1 MVNLSTI
8 DKNVYKSLGFKNKS
22 IGQTM
27 IKEVLQTKVTNFKT
41 IPALV
46 QHLKPRIRN
55 LINLGFDINDKKLN
69 KQLKSIKNISK
80 KIEKLDINNKDVE
93 KIFVKWEE
101 ESNNKI
107 RYVTGK
113 IKVKEIY
120 YAREDKTYIYYQE
133 YDGSNTYRGSK
144 ESVIEQFKK
153 DLFDKHN
160 FMEASPE
167 KEHIVQEIIIT
178 SIVEKESTTVS
189 KEDNAMKNAT
199 PLMYNCISEYREFL
213 QNTGTCVVDN
223 FIGMY
228 GPKLDKYISYF
239 LESSE
244 SNTQIDDYTKYFLES
259 DTTVNL
265 YIPGRLKLTRDK
277 FIDLCKE
284 YYKNKNQCW
293 SLEHGITPQCVNSIC
308 EKYDITH
315 YCLDV
320 HKSVIIKSL
329 SKNQNHKALI
339 YFSVNNHMYLIL
351 DSEMRKS
358 LVETVKEKENFN
370 TSLLSDEVEEKT
382 NIYDDYDIIENPTT
396 FFTETKNTIY
406 MFSRLGTSSINDV
419 FQSLIVDHGVPSN
432 IRCKKTKIE
441 GFKYKKN
448 NIIYMFVCDNN
459 ALHNIT
465 YKEVKVL
472 CEKNDL
478 PFKNQTFMQV
488 VKQLRSKYFDE
499 ITGRIKFTKEFKE
512 MVLEKSE
519 KKCAGCECCLESKKY
534 EIDHIKPLA
543 SGGTNQIDNLQAL
556 CKACHRDKTANEN
569 EQGLYVKFSDTESC
583 FNNTVQEIMNS
594 ALSHAYAF
602 VEPIREPT
610 KGKKLFTIDI
620 NKCRRNILLNHK
632 HDYCIFNV
640 MDEPEVFEEKT
651 KIIEGLYYIE
661 TDSYFPLRGNGWYYH
676 SLVQYCLDNKIITK
690 NNIKYVIYSSSTV
703 KHDYYNGF
711 INYCNK
717 HILNYDQIQEYY
729 NTRTDENINFEG
741 APQEDETCINLNDDG
756 EYEKIY
762 VVKNKCILSDYK
774 KSCINSMIGGFKPN
788 TQKKVNWRSVHVTE
802 SKIEALQFSIQY
814 EGSYIDTF
822 VSNNKLFFH
831 VFAPSK
837 TTNIETERPLY
848 DQIVQQ
854 EAMELHRLKTLVE
867 SKGGVVTDINTDAI
881 TCTFPNDKFPFD
893 LIDEKNLDYYWDEL
907 KTVPKYK
914 LEPNA
919 KRVKY
924 PKLVHYMRFDNY
936 TLHTEPWDITPDV
949 PDNNFEPLI
958 NKILDSNESWLI
970 NGPPGAGK
978 TTLINKIKEY
988 LTNNNKVYKCLAPT
1002 NLAALLIDGTT
1013 VHKFAC
1019 KLKKLTKFMETQL
1032 DYIFVDEVSMLHSN
1046 FYKILMIIK
1055 QLKNCNIIVSGDF
1068 NQLDVIGDLHK
1079 YDYKNSSI
1087 LKELCDH
1094 NNINLQTCRRS
1105 NDKLFNLIQFD
1116 NINNLKPDDFK
1127 SDLKIDND
1135 INICWTNNTRKK
1147 INSKYMDA
1155 AYKKAKTSNY
1165 ITLKKLE
1172 YDDNSQDV
1180 ILVNK
1185 TPLIAKVN
1193 NGNLKLINNERYII
1207 KKVDK
1212 NTKEIVVE
1220 NSREVPKKDKN
1231 GNEIKDKDGNIVM
1244 DKIIKTLKIKADE
1257 FQKLFR
1263 IGYAFTTHSAQGMS
1277 IDKPYTIHE
1286 FNRMDKKLKY
1296 VALSRATKYENI
1308 NIIM

>member
-1 MVNLSTI
+1 MVNLSRI

-41 IPALV
+41 IPSLV

-55 LINLGFDINDKKLN
+55 LVNLGFDINDKKLN

-80 KIEKLDINNKDVE
+80 KIEKLDINNKDAE
-93 KIFVKWEE
+93 KIISKLEQEF
-101 ESNNKI
+101 NNKI
-107 RYVTGK
+107 RYVSGK

-120 YAREDKTYIYYQE
+120 YYSPEKTYVYNVE
-133 YDGSNTYRGSK
+133 YEGSNTYRGSK
-144 ESVIEQFKK
+144 ESVIEQFKEEM
-153 DLFDKHN
+153 FDKHN
-160 FMEASPE
+160 FLEASPN
-167 KEHIVQEIIIT
+167 KEHIVEEIIIT
-178 SIVEKESTTVS
+178 SIVDKESTTIP

-199 PLMYNCISEYREFL
+199 PLMYNCISEYQEFL

-228 GPKLDKYISYF
+228 GEK
-239 LESSE
+239 
-244 SNTQIDDYTKYFLES
+244 
-259 DTTVNL
+259 
-265 YIPGRLKLTRDK
+265 LKLTRDK
-277 FIDLCKE
+277 FIDMCKE
-284 YYKNKNQCW
+284 YYNNKNQCW
-293 SLEHGITPQCVNSIC
+293 SVEHGITPQCVNSIC

-320 HKSVIIKSL
+320 HKSVIIKNL

-339 YFSVNNHMYLIL
+339 YFSVNNHMYLIM
-351 DSEMRKS
+351 DDVMRKS
-358 LVETVKEKENFN
+358 LVETVKEKENWN

-382 NIYDDYDIIENPTT
+382 NVYDDYDIIENPKT

-406 MFSRLGTSSINDV
+406 MFSRLGTTSINDI
-419 FQSLIVDHGVPSN
+419 FQSLVVDHGVPDN
-432 IRCKKTKIE
+432 IKCKKTKIE
-441 GFKYKKN
+441 AFKYKKN
-448 NIIYMFVCDNN
+448 NVIYMFVCDPN
-459 ALHNIT
+459 AVHNIT

-478 PFKNQTFMQV
+478 PFKNQTFMHV

-499 ITGRIKFTKEFKE
+499 ITGRIKFTQEFKE
-512 MVLEKSE
+512 MVLEKSK
-519 KKCAGCECCLESKKY
+519 KKCAGCKCCLKAKKY
-534 EIDHIKPLA
+534 DIDHIRPLA
-543 SGGTNQIDNLQAL
+543 NGGTNQIDNLQAL
-556 CKACHRDKTANEN
+556 CKSCHQDKTANEH
-569 EQGLYVKFSDTESC
+569 EQGQYVKFSDTESC

-594 ALSHAYAF
+594 PLSHAYAF
-602 VEPIREPT
+602 VEPIREAT

-640 MDEPEVFEEKT
+640 MDEPEEYKNS
-651 KIIEGLYYIE
+651 KIIEGLYYVE

-711 INYCNK
+711 INYCND

-762 VVKNKCILSDYK
+762 VVKNKCVLSDYK

-802 SKIEALQFSIQY
+802 SKIEALQYSLQY
-814 EGSYIDTF
+814 EGSFMSSF

-881 TCTFPNDKFPFD
+881 TCTFPDDKFPFD

-936 TLHTEPWDITPDV
+936 TLHTEPWEITQDV

-958 NKILDSNESWLI
+958 NKILDSNKSWLI

-1019 KLKKLTKFMETQL
+1019 KLKKLTKFMENQL

-1116 NINNLKPDDFK
+1116 NINNLTPDDFK

-1180 ILVNK
+1180 TLVNK

-1212 NTKEIVVE
+1212 NTKEIII
-1220 NSREVPKKDKN
+1220 KN
-1231 GNEIKDKDGNIVM
+1231 DRNEI
-1244 DKIIKTLKIKADE
+1244 KIKADE

-1286 FNRMDKKLKY
+1286 FNKMDQKLKY
-1296 VALSRATKYENI
+1296 VALSRATKHENI

>member
-1 MVNLSTI
+1 MVNLSRI

-27 IKEVLQTKVTNFKT
+27 IKEVLQAKVTNYKT
-41 IPALV
+41 VPALV
-46 QHLKPRIRN
+46 EHLKPRIRN
-55 LINLGFDINDKKLN
+55 LVNLGFDINDKKLN

-80 KIEKLDINNKDVE
+80 KIEKLDINNKDAE
-93 KIFVKWEE
+93 KIISKLEQEF
-101 ESNNKI
+101 NNKI
-107 RYVTGK
+107 RYVSGK

-120 YAREDKTYIYYQE
+120 YYSPEKTYVYNVE
-133 YDGSNTYRGSK
+133 YEGSNTYRGSK
-144 ESVIEQFKK
+144 ESVIEQFKEEM
-153 DLFDKHN
+153 FDKHN
-160 FMEASPE
+160 FLEASPN
-167 KEHIVQEIIIT
+167 KEHIVEEIIIT
-178 SIVEKESTTVS
+178 SIVEKESTTILQT
-189 KEDNAMKNAT
+189 DNAMKNAT

-284 YYKNKNQCW
+284 YYNNKNQCW
-293 SLEHGITPQCVNSIC
+293 SVEHGITPQCVNSIC

-339 YFSVNNHMYLIL
+339 YFSVNNHMYLIM
-351 DSEMRKS
+351 DDVMRKS
-358 LVETVKEKENFN
+358 LVETVKEKENWN
-370 TSLLSDEVEEKT
+370 TSLLSDEHEEKT

-406 MFSRLGTSSINDV
+406 MFSRLGTTSINDI
-419 FQSLIVDHGVPSN
+419 FQSLVVDHGVPDN
-432 IRCKKTKIE
+432 IKCKKTKIE
-441 GFKYKKN
+441 AFKYKKN
-448 NIIYMFVCDNN
+448 NIIYMFVCDPN
-459 ALHNIT
+459 AVHNIT

-478 PFKNQTFMQV
+478 PFKNQTFMHV

-512 MVLEKSE
+512 MVLEKSK
-519 KKCAGCECCLESKKY
+519 KKCAGCKCCLKAKKY
-534 EIDHIKPLA
+534 DIDHIRPLA
-543 SGGTNQIDNLQAL
+543 NGGTNQIDNLQAL
-556 CKACHRDKTANEN
+556 CKSCHQDKTGNEH
-569 EQGLYVKFSDTESC
+569 EQGQYVKFSDTESC

-594 ALSHAYAF
+594 PLSHAYAF
-602 VEPIREPT
+602 VEPVKEPV

-640 MDEPEVFEEKT
+640 MDEPEEFDEKT

-711 INYCNK
+711 INYCND
-717 HILNYDQIQEYY
+717 HILNYDQIQEFY

-762 VVKNKCILSDYK
+762 VVKNKCVLSDYK

-802 SKIEALQFSIQY
+802 SKIEALQYSLQY
-814 EGSYIDTF
+814 EGSFMSSF

-854 EAMELHRLKTLVE
+854 ESMELHRLKTLVE
-867 SKGGVVTDINTDAI
+867 SKGGIVTDINTDAI

-893 LIDEKNLDYYWDEL
+893 LIDEKNLNYYWDEL

-914 LEPNA
+914 LEPIA

-958 NKILDSNESWLI
+958 NKILNSNKSWLI

-1019 KLKKLTKFMETQL
+1019 KLKKLTKFMENQL

-1116 NINNLKPDDFK
+1116 NINNLTPDDFK

-1180 ILVNK
+1180 TLVNK

-1212 NTKEIVVE
+1212 NTKEIII
-1220 NSREVPKKDKN
+1220 KN
-1231 GNEIKDKDGNIVM
+1231 DRNEIK
-1244 DKIIKTLKIKADE
+1244 IKTDE

-1286 FNRMDKKLKY
+1286 FNKMDQKLKY
-1296 VALSRATKYENI
+1296 VALSRATKHENI

>member
-1 MVNLSTI
+1 MVNLSRI

-46 QHLKPRIRN
+46 QHIKPKISN
-55 LINLGFDINDKKLN
+55 LINMGFDVNDKKMY

-80 KIEKLDINNKDVE
+80 KIEKLDINNKDAE
-93 KIFVKWEE
+93 KIISKLEQE
-101 ESNNKI
+101 IKYYDENKNK
-107 RYVTGK
+107 RWNVTGI
-113 IKVKEIY
+113 IKCKQVFTRNEEFGRIKEY
-120 YAREDKTYIYYQE
+120 VYYQ
-133 YDGSNTYRGSK
+133 DFTDSGSYQGTR
-144 ESVIEQFKK
+144 ESLIQQFKDTMTEK
-153 DLFDKHN
+153 YNKV
-160 FMEASPE
+160 EPSPE
-167 KEHIVQEIIIT
+167 IEWIVVEVTIT
-178 SIVEKESTTVS
+178 SIVEKESTTVP

-228 GPKLDKYISYF
+228 G
-239 LESSE
+239 EE
-244 SNTQIDDYTKYFLES
+244 
-259 DTTVNL
+259 
-265 YIPGRLKLTRDK
+265 LKLTRDK
-277 FIDLCKE
+277 FIDMCKE
-284 YYKNKNQCW
+284 YYNNKNQCW
-293 SLEHGITPQCVNSIC
+293 SVEHGITPQCVNSIC

-320 HKSVIIKSL
+320 HKSVIIKSIAQRR
-329 SKNQNHKALI
+329 KYKALI
-339 YFSVNNHMYLIL
+339 YFSVNNHMYLIM
-351 DSEMRKS
+351 DDVMRKS
-358 LVETVKEKENFN
+358 LVETVKEKENWN

-382 NIYDDYDIIENPTT
+382 NIYDDYDIIENPKT

-406 MFSRLGTSSINDV
+406 MFSRLGTTSINDI
-419 FQSLIVDHGVPSN
+419 FQSLIVDHGVPDN
-432 IRCKKTKIE
+432 IKCKKTKIE
-441 GFKYKKN
+441 AFKYKKN
-448 NIIYMFVCDNN
+448 NIIYMFVCDPN
-459 ALHNIT
+459 AVHNIT

-478 PFKNQTFMQV
+478 LFKNQTFMHV

-512 MVLEKSE
+512 MVLEKSK
-519 KKCAGCECCLESKKY
+519 KKCAGCKCCLKAKKY
-534 EIDHIKPLA
+534 DIDHIRPLA
-543 SGGTNQIDNLQAL
+543 NGGTNQIDNLQAL
-556 CKACHRDKTANEN
+556 CKSCHQDKTANEH
-569 EQGLYVKFSDTESC
+569 EQGQYVKFSDTESC

-640 MDEPEVFEEKT
+640 MDEPEEYKDS

-711 INYCNK
+711 INYCND

-802 SKIEALQFSIQY
+802 SKIEALQYSLQY
-814 EGSYIDTF
+814 EGSFMSSF

-854 EAMELHRLKTLVE
+854 EAMELHKLKTLVE

-881 TCTFPNDKFPFD
+881 TCTFPDDKFPFD

-958 NKILDSNESWLI
+958 NKILDSNKSWLI

-1116 NINNLKPDDFK
+1116 NINNLTPDDFK
-1127 SDLKIDND
+1127 SDIKIEND
-1135 INICWTNNTRKK
+1135 INICWTNNTRKQ

-1220 NSREVPKKDKN
+1220 NSREVPKKDKD

>member
-1 MVNLSTI
+1 MVNLSRI

-46 QHLKPRIRN
+46 QHIKPKISN
-55 LINLGFDINDKKLN
+55 LINMGFDVNDKKMY

-101 ESNNKI
+101 ESNNKFRHVSGI
-107 RYVTGK
+107 
-113 IKVKEIY
+113 IKVKEKY
-120 YAREDKTYIYYQE
+120 YYSPYKTYVYNVE
-133 YDGSNTYRGSK
+133 FEGSNTYRGSK
-144 ESVIEQFKK
+144 ESVIEQFKEEM
-153 DLFDKHN
+153 FDKHN
-160 FMEASPE
+160 FLEASPN
-167 KEHIVQEIIIT
+167 KEHIVEEIIIT
-178 SIVEKESTTVS
+178 SIVDKESTTIL

-228 GPKLDKYISYF
+228 GEK
-239 LESSE
+239 
-244 SNTQIDDYTKYFLES
+244 
-259 DTTVNL
+259 
-265 YIPGRLKLTRDK
+265 LKLTRDK
-277 FIDLCKE
+277 FIDMCKE
-284 YYKNKNQCW
+284 YYNNKNQCW
-293 SLEHGITPQCVNSIC
+293 SVEHGITPQCVNSIC

-339 YFSVNNHMYLIL
+339 YFSVNNHMYLIM
-351 DSEMRKS
+351 DDVMRKS
-358 LVETVKEKENFN
+358 LVETVKEKENWN
-370 TSLLSDEVEEKT
+370 TSLLSDEVEDKT
-382 NIYDDYDIIENPTT
+382 NIYDDYDIIENPKT

-406 MFSRLGTSSINDV
+406 MFSRLGTTSINDI
-419 FQSLIVDHGVPSN
+419 FQSLIVDHGVPDN
-432 IRCKKTKIE
+432 IKCKKTKIE
-441 GFKYKKN
+441 AFKYKKN
-448 NIIYMFVCDNN
+448 NIIYMFVCDPN
-459 ALHNIT
+459 AVHNIT

-519 KKCAGCECCLESKKY
+519 KKCSGCQCCLESKKY
-534 EIDHIKPLA
+534 DIDHIKPLA
-543 SGGTNQIDNLQAL
+543 SGGTNEIDNLQAL

-640 MDEPEVFEEKT
+640 MDEPEVFTRKLDKYVSFFLTNSISNSMLNTRIDDYTSYFLELDITDNLYMGSELRK
-651 KIIEGLYYIE
+651 KLDEGLYYIE

-676 SLVQYCLDNKIITK
+676 SLVQYCLDNNIITK

-711 INYCNK
+711 INYCND

-762 VVKNKCILSDYK
+762 VVKNKCVLSDYK

-802 SKIEALQFSIQY
+802 SKIEALQYSLQY
-814 EGSYIDTF
+814 EGSFMSSF

-881 TCTFPNDKFPFD
+881 TCTFPDDKFPFD

-958 NKILDSNESWLI
+958 NKILDSNKSWLI

-1019 KLKKLTKFMETQL
+1019 KLKKLTKFMENQL

-1116 NINNLKPDDFK
+1116 NINNLTPDDFK

-1135 INICWTNNTRKK
+1135 INICWTNNTRKQ

-1207 KKVDK
+1207 KKVDNK
-1212 NTKEIVVE
+1212 TKEIII
-1220 NSREVPKKDKN
+1220 KN
-1231 GNEIKDKDGNIVM
+1231 DRNEI
-1244 DKIIKTLKIKADE
+1244 KIKADE

>member
-1 MVNLSTI
+1 M
-8 DKNVYKSLGFKNKS
+8 SLKY
-22 IGQTM
+22 
-27 IKEVLQTKVTNFKT
+27 
-41 IPALV
+41 
-46 QHLKPRIRN
+46 LK
-55 LINLGFDINDKKLN
+55 KKL
-69 KQLKSIKNISK
+69 
-80 KIEKLDINNKDVE
+80 
-93 KIFVKWEE
+93 
-101 ESNNKI
+101 
-107 RYVTGK
+107 
-113 IKVKEIY
+113 
-120 YAREDKTYIYYQE
+120 
-133 YDGSNTYRGSK
+133 
-144 ESVIEQFKK
+144 
-153 DLFDKHN
+153 
-160 FMEASPE
+160 
-167 KEHIVQEIIIT
+167 
-178 SIVEKESTTVS
+178 
-189 KEDNAMKNAT
+189 
-199 PLMYNCISEYREFL
+199 
-213 QNTGTCVVDN
+213 
-223 FIGMY
+223 
-228 GPKLDKYISYF
+228 
-239 LESSE
+239 
-244 SNTQIDDYTKYFLES
+244 
-259 DTTVNL
+259 
-265 YIPGRLKLTRDK
+265 
-277 FIDLCKE
+277 
-284 YYKNKNQCW
+284 
-293 SLEHGITPQCVNSIC
+293 
-308 EKYDITH
+308 
-315 YCLDV
+315 
-320 HKSVIIKSL
+320 
-329 SKNQNHKALI
+329 
-339 YFSVNNHMYLIL
+339 
-351 DSEMRKS
+351 
-358 LVETVKEKENFN
+358 
-370 TSLLSDEVEEKT
+370 
-382 NIYDDYDIIENPTT
+382 
-396 FFTETKNTIY
+396 
-406 MFSRLGTSSINDV
+406 
-419 FQSLIVDHGVPSN
+419 
-432 IRCKKTKIE
+432 
-441 GFKYKKN
+441 
-448 NIIYMFVCDNN
+448 
-459 ALHNIT
+459 
-465 YKEVKVL
+465 
-472 CEKNDL
+472 
-478 PFKNQTFMQV
+478 
-488 VKQLRSKYFDE
+488 
-499 ITGRIKFTKEFKE
+499 
-512 MVLEKSE
+512 
-519 KKCAGCECCLESKKY
+519 
-534 EIDHIKPLA
+534 
-543 SGGTNQIDNLQAL
+543 
-556 CKACHRDKTANEN
+556 
-569 EQGLYVKFSDTESC
+569 
-583 FNNTVQEIMNS
+583 
-594 ALSHAYAF
+594 
-602 VEPIREPT
+602 
-610 KGKKLFTIDI
+610 KLF
-620 NKCRRNILLNHK
+620 
-632 HDYCIFNV
+632 
-640 MDEPEVFEEKT
+640 
-651 KIIEGLYYIE
+651 EGLYYIE

-676 SLVQYCLDNKIITK
+676 SLVQYCLDNNIITK

-711 INYCNK
+711 INYCND

-762 VVKNKCILSDYK
+762 VVKNKCVLSDYK

-802 SKIEALQFSIQY
+802 SKIEALQYSLQY
-814 EGSYIDTF
+814 EGSFMSSF

-831 VFAPSK
+831 VFAPNK

-867 SKGGVVTDINTDAI
+867 SKGGIVTDINTDAI

-893 LIDEKNLDYYWDEL
+893 LIDEKNINGYYWDEL

-936 TLHTEPWDITPDV
+936 TLHTEPWEITPDV

-988 LTNNNKVYKCLAPT
+988 LNNNGKVYKCLAPT

-1116 NINNLKPDDFK
+1116 NINNLTPDDFK
-1127 SDLKIDND
+1127 SDMKIDND

-1207 KKVDK
+1207 KKVDNK
-1212 NTKEIVVE
+1212 AKEIII
-1220 NSREVPKKDKN
+1220 KN
-1231 GNEIKDKDGNIVM
+1231 DRNEI
-1244 DKIIKTLKIKADE
+1244 KIKADE

>member
-1 MVNLSTI
+1 MVNLSRI

-46 QHLKPRIRN
+46 QHIKPKISN
-55 LINLGFDINDKKLN
+55 LINMGFDVNDKKMY

-101 ESNNKI
+101 ESNNKFRHVSGI
-107 RYVTGK
+107 
-113 IKVKEIY
+113 IKVKEKY
-120 YAREDKTYIYYQE
+120 YYSPYKTYVYNVE
-133 YDGSNTYRGSK
+133 FEGSNTYRGSK
-144 ESVIEQFKK
+144 ESVIEQFKEEM
-153 DLFDKHN
+153 FDKHN
-160 FMEASPE
+160 FLEASPN
-167 KEHIVQEIIIT
+167 KEHIVEEIIIT
-178 SIVEKESTTVS
+178 SIVDKESTTIL

-228 GPKLDKYISYF
+228 GEK
-239 LESSE
+239 
-244 SNTQIDDYTKYFLES
+244 
-259 DTTVNL
+259 
-265 YIPGRLKLTRDK
+265 LKLTRDK
-277 FIDLCKE
+277 FIDMCKE
-284 YYKNKNQCW
+284 YYNNKNQCW
-293 SLEHGITPQCVNSIC
+293 SVEHGITPQCVNSIC

-339 YFSVNNHMYLIL
+339 YFSVNNHMYLIM
-351 DSEMRKS
+351 DDVMRKS
-358 LVETVKEKENFN
+358 LVETVKEKENWN
-370 TSLLSDEVEEKT
+370 TSLLSDEVEDKT
-382 NIYDDYDIIENPTT
+382 NIYDDYDIIENPKT

-406 MFSRLGTSSINDV
+406 MFSRLGTTSINDI
-419 FQSLIVDHGVPSN
+419 FQSLIVDHGVPDN
-432 IRCKKTKIE
+432 IKCKKTKIE
-441 GFKYKKN
+441 AFKYKKN
-448 NIIYMFVCDNN
+448 NIIYMFVCDPN
-459 ALHNIT
+459 AVHNIT

-478 PFKNQTFMQV
+478 PFKNQTFMHV

-519 KKCAGCECCLESKKY
+519 KKCSGCQCCLESKKY
-534 EIDHIKPLA
+534 DIDHIKPLA
-543 SGGTNQIDNLQAL
+543 SGGTNEIDNLQAL

-602 VEPIREPT
+602 VEPIKEPL

-676 SLVQYCLDNKIITK
+676 SLVQYCLDNNIITK

-711 INYCNK
+711 INYCND

-762 VVKNKCILSDYK
+762 VVKNKCVLSDYK

-802 SKIEALQFSIQY
+802 SKIEALQYSLQY
-814 EGSYIDTF
+814 EGSFMSSF

-893 LIDEKNLDYYWDEL
+893 LIDAKNINGYYWDEL

-936 TLHTEPWDITPDV
+936 TLHTEPWEITPDV

-988 LTNNNKVYKCLAPT
+988 LTNNSKVYKCLAPT

-1116 NINNLKPDDFK
+1116 NINNLTPDDFK
-1127 SDLKIDND
+1127 SDIKIDND
-1135 INICWTNNTRKK
+1135 INICWTNNTRKQ
-1147 INSKYMDA
+1147 INKKYMDA

-1207 KKVDK
+1207 KKVDNK
-1212 NTKEIVVE
+1212 VKEIII
-1220 NSREVPKKDKN
+1220 KN
-1231 GNEIKDKDGNIVM
+1231 DRNEI
-1244 DKIIKTLKIKADE
+1244 KIKADE

>member
-46 QHLKPRIRN
+46 QHIKPKISN
-55 LINLGFDINDKKLN
+55 LINMGFDVNDKKMY

-80 KIEKLDINNKDVE
+80 KIEKLDINNKDAE
-93 KIFVKWEE
+93 KIISKLEQE
-101 ESNNKI
+101 IKYYDENKNK
-107 RYVTGK
+107 RWNVTGI
-113 IKVKEIY
+113 IKCKQVFTRNEEFGRIKEY
-120 YAREDKTYIYYQE
+120 VYYQ
-133 YDGSNTYRGSK
+133 DFTDSGSYQGTR
-144 ESVIEQFKK
+144 ESLIQQFKDTMTEK
-153 DLFDKHN
+153 YNKV
-160 FMEASPE
+160 EPSPE
-167 KEHIVQEIIIT
+167 IEWIVVEVTIT
-178 SIVEKESTTVS
+178 SIVEKESTTIL

-228 GPKLDKYISYF
+228 G
-239 LESSE
+239 EE
-244 SNTQIDDYTKYFLES
+244 
-259 DTTVNL
+259 
-265 YIPGRLKLTRDK
+265 LKLTRDK
-277 FIDLCKE
+277 FIDMCKE
-284 YYKNKNQCW
+284 YYHNKNQCW
-293 SLEHGITPQCVNSIC
+293 SVEHGITPQCVNSIC

-320 HKSVIIKSL
+320 HKSIIIKNI
-329 SKNQNHKALI
+329 SKNRNYKSLI
-339 YFSVNNHMYLIL
+339 YFSVNNHMYLIM
-351 DSEMRKS
+351 DDVMRKS
-358 LVETVKEKENFN
+358 LVETVKEKENWN

-382 NIYDDYDIIENPTT
+382 NIYDDYDIIENPKT

-406 MFSRLGTSSINDV
+406 MFSRLGTTSINDI
-419 FQSLIVDHGVPSN
+419 FQSLIVDHGVPDN
-432 IRCKKTKIE
+432 IKCKKTKIE
-441 GFKYKKN
+441 AFKYKKN
-448 NIIYMFVCDNN
+448 NIIYMFVCDPN
-459 ALHNIT
+459 AVHNIT

-478 PFKNQTFMQV
+478 PFKNQTFMHV
-488 VKQLRSKYFDE
+488 VKQLRTKYFDE

-512 MVLEKSE
+512 MVLEKSK
-519 KKCAGCECCLESKKY
+519 KKCAGCKCCLKAKKY
-534 EIDHIKPLA
+534 DIDHIRPLA
-543 SGGTNQIDNLQAL
+543 NGGTNQIDNLQAL
-556 CKACHRDKTANEN
+556 CKSCHQDKTANEH
-569 EQGLYVKFSDTESC
+569 EQGQYVKFSDTESC

-640 MDEPEVFEEKT
+640 MDEPEEYNQS

-676 SLVQYCLDNKIITK
+676 SLVQYCLDNNIITK

-711 INYCNK
+711 INYCND

-729 NTRTDENINFEG
+729 NSRTDENINFEG

-762 VVKNKCILSDYK
+762 VVKNKCVLSDYK

-802 SKIEALQFSIQY
+802 SKIEALQYSLQY
-814 EGSYIDTF
+814 EGSFMSSF

-867 SKGGVVTDINTDAI
+867 SKGGIVTDINTDAI

-893 LIDEKNLDYYWDEL
+893 LIDEKNINGYYWDEL

-988 LTNNNKVYKCLAPT
+988 LNNNGKVYKCLAPT

-1135 INICWTNNTRKK
+1135 INICWTNNKRKE
-1147 INSKYMDA
+1147 INKKYMDA
-1155 AYKKAKTSNY
+1155 AYKKDKTSNW
-1165 ITLKKLE
+1165 IEIKKLE

-1207 KKVDK
+1207 KKL
-1212 NTKEIVVE
+1212 I
-1220 NSREVPKKDKN
+1220 R
-1231 GNEIKDKDGNIVM
+1231 
-1244 DKIIKTLKIKADE
+1244 TLKK
-1257 FQKLFR
+1257 
-1263 IGYAFTTHSAQGMS
+1263 
-1277 IDKPYTIHE
+1277 
-1286 FNRMDKKLKY
+1286 
-1296 VALSRATKYENI
+1296 
-1308 NIIM
+1308 

>member
-1 MVNLSTI
+1 MVNLSRI

-46 QHLKPRIRN
+46 QHIKPKISN
-55 LINLGFDINDKKLN
+55 LINMGFDVNDKKMY

-101 ESNNKI
+101 ESNNKFRHVSGI
-107 RYVTGK
+107 
-113 IKVKEIY
+113 IKVKEKY
-120 YAREDKTYIYYQE
+120 YYSPYKTYVYNVE
-133 YDGSNTYRGSK
+133 FEGSNTYRGSK
-144 ESVIEQFKK
+144 ESVIEQFKEEM
-153 DLFDKHN
+153 FDKHN
-160 FMEASPE
+160 FLEASPN
-167 KEHIVQEIIIT
+167 KEHIVEEIIIT
-178 SIVEKESTTVS
+178 SIVDKESTTIL

-228 GPKLDKYISYF
+228 GEK
-239 LESSE
+239 
-244 SNTQIDDYTKYFLES
+244 
-259 DTTVNL
+259 
-265 YIPGRLKLTRDK
+265 LKLTRDK
-277 FIDLCKE
+277 FIDMCKE
-284 YYKNKNQCW
+284 YYNNKNQCW
-293 SLEHGITPQCVNSIC
+293 SVEHGITPQCVNSIC

-339 YFSVNNHMYLIL
+339 YFSVNNHMYLIM
-351 DSEMRKS
+351 DDVMRKS
-358 LVETVKEKENFN
+358 LVETVKEKENWN
-370 TSLLSDEVEEKT
+370 TSLLSDEVEDKT
-382 NIYDDYDIIENPTT
+382 NIYDDYDIIENPKT

-406 MFSRLGTSSINDV
+406 MFSRLGTTSINDI
-419 FQSLIVDHGVPSN
+419 FQSLIVDHGVPDN
-432 IRCKKTKIE
+432 IKCKKTKIE
-441 GFKYKKN
+441 AFKYKKN
-448 NIIYMFVCDNN
+448 NIIYMFVCDPN
-459 ALHNIT
+459 AVHNIT

-519 KKCAGCECCLESKKY
+519 KKCSGCQCCLESKKY
-534 EIDHIKPLA
+534 DIDHIKPLA
-543 SGGTNQIDNLQAL
+543 SGGTNEIDNLQAL

-640 MDEPEVFEEKT
+640 MDEPEVFTRKLDKYVSFFLTNSISNSMLNTQIDDYTSYFLELDITDNLYMGSELRK
-651 KIIEGLYYIE
+651 KLDEGLYYIE

-711 INYCNK
+711 INYCND

-762 VVKNKCILSDYK
+762 VVKNKCVLSDYK

-802 SKIEALQFSIQY
+802 SKIEALQYSLQY
-814 EGSYIDTF
+814 EGSFMSSF

-867 SKGGVVTDINTDAI
+867 SKGGIVTDINTDAI

-893 LIDEKNLDYYWDEL
+893 LIDEKNINGYYWDEL

-1127 SDLKIDND
+1127 SDIKIDND

-1207 KKVDK
+1207 KKVDNK
-1212 NTKEIVVE
+1212 TKEIII
-1220 NSREVPKKDKN
+1220 KN
-1231 GNEIKDKDGNIVM
+1231 DRNEI
-1244 DKIIKTLKIKADE
+1244 KIKADE

>member
-1 MVNLSTI
+1 
-8 DKNVYKSLGFKNKS
+8 
-22 IGQTM
+22 
-27 IKEVLQTKVTNFKT
+27 
-41 IPALV
+41 
-46 QHLKPRIRN
+46 
-55 LINLGFDINDKKLN
+55 
-69 KQLKSIKNISK
+69 
-80 KIEKLDINNKDVE
+80 
-93 KIFVKWEE
+93 
-101 ESNNKI
+101 
-107 RYVTGK
+107 
-113 IKVKEIY
+113 
-120 YAREDKTYIYYQE
+120 
-133 YDGSNTYRGSK
+133 
-144 ESVIEQFKK
+144 
-153 DLFDKHN
+153 
-160 FMEASPE
+160 
-167 KEHIVQEIIIT
+167 
-178 SIVEKESTTVS
+178 
-189 KEDNAMKNAT
+189 
-199 PLMYNCISEYREFL
+199 
-213 QNTGTCVVDN
+213 
-223 FIGMY
+223 
-228 GPKLDKYISYF
+228 
-239 LESSE
+239 
-244 SNTQIDDYTKYFLES
+244 
-259 DTTVNL
+259 
-265 YIPGRLKLTRDK
+265 
-277 FIDLCKE
+277 
-284 YYKNKNQCW
+284 
-293 SLEHGITPQCVNSIC
+293 LEHGITPQCVNSIC

-339 YFSVNNHMYLIL
+339 YFSVNNHMYLIM
-351 DSEMRKS
+351 DDVMRKS
-358 LVETVKEKENFN
+358 LVETVKEKENWN

-382 NIYDDYDIIENPTT
+382 NIYDDYDIIENPKT

-406 MFSRLGTSSINDV
+406 MFSRLGTTSINDI
-419 FQSLIVDHGVPSN
+419 FQSLIVDHGVPDN
-432 IRCKKTKIE
+432 IKCKKTKIE
-441 GFKYKKN
+441 AFKYKKN
-448 NIIYMFVCDNN
+448 NIIYMFVCDPN
-459 ALHNIT
+459 AVHNIT

-478 PFKNQTFMQV
+478 PFKNQTFMHV

-512 MVLEKSE
+512 MVLEKSK
-519 KKCAGCECCLESKKY
+519 KKCAGCKCCLKAKKY
-534 EIDHIKPLA
+534 DIDHIRPLA
-543 SGGTNQIDNLQAL
+543 NGGTNQIDNLQAL
-556 CKACHRDKTANEN
+556 CKSCHQDKTANEH
-569 EQGLYVKFSDTESC
+569 EQGQYVKFSDTESC

-640 MDEPEVFEEKT
+640 MDEPEEYKQS

-676 SLVQYCLDNKIITK
+676 SLVQYCLDNNIITK

-711 INYCNK
+711 INYCND

-741 APQEDETCINLNDDG
+741 APQEDETCINLNNDG

-762 VVKNKCILSDYK
+762 VVRNKCVLSDYK

-802 SKIEALQFSIQY
+802 SKIEALQYSLQY
-814 EGSYIDTF
+814 EGSFMSSF

-867 SKGGVVTDINTDAI
+867 SKGGIVTDINTDAI
-881 TCTFPNDKFPFD
+881 TCTFPDDKFPFD
-893 LIDEKNLDYYWDEL
+893 LIDAKNINGYYWDEL

-949 PDNNFEPLI
+949 TDNNFEPLI

-1135 INICWTNNTRKK
+1135 INICWTNNTRKQ

-1207 KKVDK
+1207 KKVDNK
-1212 NTKEIVVE
+1212 VKEIII
-1220 NSREVPKKDKN
+1220 KN
-1231 GNEIKDKDGNIVM
+1231 DRNEI
-1244 DKIIKTLKIKADE
+1244 KIKADE

>member
-46 QHLKPRIRN
+46 QHIKPKISN
-55 LINLGFDINDKKLN
+55 LINMGFDVNDKKMY

-101 ESNNKI
+101 ESNNKFRHVSGI
-107 RYVTGK
+107 
-113 IKVKEIY
+113 IKVKEKY
-120 YAREDKTYIYYQE
+120 YYSPYKTYVYNVE
-133 YDGSNTYRGSK
+133 FEGSNTYRGSK
-144 ESVIEQFKK
+144 ESVIEQFKEEM
-153 DLFDKHN
+153 FDKHN
-160 FMEASPE
+160 FLEASPN
-167 KEHIVQEIIIT
+167 KEHIVEEIIIT
-178 SIVEKESTTVS
+178 SIVDKESTTIL

-199 PLMYNCISEYREFL
+199 PLMYNCISEYQEFL

-228 GPKLDKYISYF
+228 GEK
-239 LESSE
+239 
-244 SNTQIDDYTKYFLES
+244 
-259 DTTVNL
+259 
-265 YIPGRLKLTRDK
+265 LKLTRDK
-277 FIDLCKE
+277 FIDMCKE
-284 YYKNKNQCW
+284 YYNNKNQCW
-293 SLEHGITPQCVNSIC
+293 SEEHGITPQCVNSIC

-339 YFSVNNHMYLIL
+339 YFSVNNHMYLIM
-351 DSEMRKS
+351 DDVMRKS
-358 LVETVKEKENFN
+358 LVETVKEKENWN

-382 NIYDDYDIIENPTT
+382 NIYDDYDIIENPKT

-406 MFSRLGTSSINDV
+406 MFSRLGTTSINDI
-419 FQSLIVDHGVPSN
+419 FQSLIVDHGVPDN
-432 IRCKKTKIE
+432 IKCKKTKIE
-441 GFKYKKN
+441 AFKYKKN
-448 NIIYMFVCDNN
+448 NIIYMFVCDPN
-459 ALHNIT
+459 AVHNIT

-478 PFKNQTFMQV
+478 PFKNQTFMHV

-512 MVLEKSE
+512 MVLEKSK
-519 KKCAGCECCLESKKY
+519 KKCAGCKCCLESKKY
-534 EIDHIKPLA
+534 DIDHIRPLA
-543 SGGTNQIDNLQAL
+543 NGGTNQIDNLQGL
-556 CKACHRDKTANEN
+556 CKSCHQDKTANEH
-569 EQGLYVKFSDTESC
+569 EQGQYVKFSDTESC

-640 MDEPEVFEEKT
+640 MDEPEEYKQS

-676 SLVQYCLDNKIITK
+676 SLVQYCLDNNIITK

-711 INYCNK
+711 INYCND

-762 VVKNKCILSDYK
+762 VVKNKCVLSDYK

-802 SKIEALQFSIQY
+802 SKIEALQYSLQY
-814 EGSYIDTF
+814 EGSFMSSF

-881 TCTFPNDKFPFD
+881 TCTFPDDKFPFD

-958 NKILDSNESWLI
+958 NKILDSNKSWLI

-1055 QLKNCNIIVSGDF
+1055 QLKNCKIIVSGDF

-1116 NINNLKPDDFK
+1116 NINNLTPDDFK

-1165 ITLKKLE
+1165 ITLQKLE

-1220 NSREVPKKDKN
+1220 NSREVPKKDKD

>member
-1 MVNLSTI
+1 MVNLSRI

-46 QHLKPRIRN
+46 QHIKPKISN
-55 LINLGFDINDKKLN
+55 LINMGFDVNDKKMY

-80 KIEKLDINNKDVE
+80 KIEKLDINNKDAE
-93 KIFVKWEE
+93 KIISKLEQE
-101 ESNNKI
+101 IKYYDENKNK
-107 RYVTGK
+107 RWNVTGI
-113 IKVKEIY
+113 IKVKEKY
-120 YAREDKTYIYYQE
+120 YYSPYKTYIYYQE
-133 YDGSNTYRGSK
+133 YEGSGTYQGTR

-153 DLFDKHN
+153 EMFDKYN
-160 FMEASPE
+160 FHEASPN
-167 KEHIVQEIIIT
+167 KEHIVEEIIIK
-178 SIVEKESTTVS
+178 SIVEKESTTVP

-228 GPKLDKYISYF
+228 GEK
-239 LESSE
+239 
-244 SNTQIDDYTKYFLES
+244 
-259 DTTVNL
+259 
-265 YIPGRLKLTRDK
+265 LKLTRDK
-277 FIDLCKE
+277 FIDMCKE
-284 YYKNKNQCW
+284 YYNNKNQCW
-293 SLEHGITPQCVNSIC
+293 SVEHGITPQCVNSIC

-339 YFSVNNHMYLIL
+339 YFSVNNHMYLIM
-351 DSEMRKS
+351 DDVMRKS
-358 LVETVKEKENFN
+358 LIETVKEKENWN

-382 NIYDDYDIIENPTT
+382 NIYDDYDIIENPKT

-406 MFSRLGTSSINDV
+406 MFSRLGTTSINDI
-419 FQSLIVDHGVPSN
+419 FQSLIVDHGVPDN
-432 IRCKKTKIE
+432 IKCKKTKIE
-441 GFKYKKN
+441 AFKYKKN
-448 NIIYMFVCDNN
+448 NIIYMFVCDPN
-459 ALHNIT
+459 AVHNIT

-478 PFKNQTFMQV
+478 PFKNQTFMHV

-519 KKCAGCECCLESKKY
+519 KKCSGCQCCLESKKY
-534 EIDHIKPLA
+534 DIDHIKPLA
-543 SGGTNQIDNLQAL
+543 SGGTNEIDNLQAL

-602 VEPIREPT
+602 VEPIKEPL

-640 MDEPEVFEEKT
+640 MDEPEEYKDS

-711 INYCNK
+711 INYCND

-762 VVKNKCILSDYK
+762 VVKNKCVLSDYK

-802 SKIEALQFSIQY
+802 SKIEALQYSLQY
-814 EGSYIDTF
+814 EGSFMSSF

-881 TCTFPNDKFPFD
+881 TCTFPDDKFPFD
-893 LIDEKNLDYYWDEL
+893 LIDEKNLNYYWDEL

-936 TLHTEPWDITPDV
+936 TLHTEPWEITPDV

-988 LTNNNKVYKCLAPT
+988 LNNNGKVYKCLAPT

-1116 NINNLKPDDFK
+1116 NINNLTPDDFK
-1127 SDLKIDND
+1127 SDIKIDND
-1135 INICWTNNTRKK
+1135 INICWTNKKRKE
-1147 INSKYMDA
+1147 INKKYMDE
-1155 AYKKAKTSNY
+1155 AYKKDKTSNW
-1165 ITLKKLE
+1165 IEIKKLE

-1185 TPLIAKVN
+1185 TPLIAKLN

-1231 GNEIKDKDGNIVM
+1231 GNEIKNKKGNIVM

>member
-46 QHLKPRIRN
+46 QHIKPKISN
-55 LINLGFDINDKKLN
+55 LINMGFDVNDKKMY

-80 KIEKLDINNKDVE
+80 KIEKLDINNKDAE
-93 KIFVKWEE
+93 KIISKLEQE
-101 ESNNKI
+101 IKYYDENKNK
-107 RYVTGK
+107 RWNVTGI
-113 IKVKEIY
+113 IKCKQVFTRNEEFGRIKEY
-120 YAREDKTYIYYQE
+120 VYYQ
-133 YDGSNTYRGSK
+133 DFTDSGSYQGTR
-144 ESVIEQFKK
+144 ESLIQQFKDTMTEK
-153 DLFDKHN
+153 YNKV
-160 FMEASPE
+160 EPSPE
-167 KEHIVQEIIIT
+167 IEWIVVEVTIT
-178 SIVEKESTTVS
+178 SIVEKESTTIL

-228 GPKLDKYISYF
+228 G
-239 LESSE
+239 EE
-244 SNTQIDDYTKYFLES
+244 
-259 DTTVNL
+259 
-265 YIPGRLKLTRDK
+265 LKLTRDK
-277 FIDLCKE
+277 FIDMCKE
-284 YYKNKNQCW
+284 YYHNKNQCW
-293 SLEHGITPQCVNSIC
+293 SVEHGITPQCVNSIC

-320 HKSVIIKSL
+320 HKSIIIKNI
-329 SKNQNHKALI
+329 SKNRNYKSLI
-339 YFSVNNHMYLIL
+339 YFSVNNHMYLIM
-351 DSEMRKS
+351 DDVMRKS
-358 LVETVKEKENFN
+358 LVETVKEKENWN

-382 NIYDDYDIIENPTT
+382 NIYDDYDIIENPKT

-406 MFSRLGTSSINDV
+406 MFSRLGTTSINDI
-419 FQSLIVDHGVPSN
+419 FQSLIVDHGVPDN
-432 IRCKKTKIE
+432 IKCKKTKIE
-441 GFKYKKN
+441 AFKYKKN
-448 NIIYMFVCDNN
+448 NIIYMFVCDPN
-459 ALHNIT
+459 AVHNIT

-478 PFKNQTFMQV
+478 PFKNQTFMHV
-488 VKQLRSKYFDE
+488 VKQLRTKYFDE

-512 MVLEKSE
+512 MVLEKSK
-519 KKCAGCECCLESKKY
+519 KKCAGCKCCLKAKKY
-534 EIDHIKPLA
+534 DIDHIRPLA
-543 SGGTNQIDNLQAL
+543 NGGTNQIDNLQAL
-556 CKACHRDKTANEN
+556 CKSCHQDKTANEH
-569 EQGLYVKFSDTESC
+569 EQGQYVKFSDTESC

-640 MDEPEVFEEKT
+640 MDEPEEYNQS

-676 SLVQYCLDNKIITK
+676 SLVQYCLDNNIITK

-711 INYCNK
+711 INYCND

-729 NTRTDENINFEG
+729 NSRTDENINFEG

-762 VVKNKCILSDYK
+762 VVKNKCVLSDYK

-802 SKIEALQFSIQY
+802 SKIEALQYSLQY
-814 EGSYIDTF
+814 EGSFMSSF

-867 SKGGVVTDINTDAI
+867 SKGGIVTDINTDAI
-881 TCTFPNDKFPFD
+881 TCTFPDDKFPFD
-893 LIDEKNLDYYWDEL
+893 LIDEKNLDYYWDDL

-936 TLHTEPWDITPDV
+936 TLHTEPWEIIPDV

-958 NKILDSNESWLI
+958 NKILDSNASWLI

-988 LTNNNKVYKCLAPT
+988 LNNNGKVYKCLAPT

-1127 SDLKIDND
+1127 SDIKIDND

-1207 KKVDK
+1207 KKVDNK
-1212 NTKEIVVE
+1212 AKEIII
-1220 NSREVPKKDKN
+1220 KN
-1231 GNEIKDKDGNIVM
+1231 DRNEI
-1244 DKIIKTLKIKADE
+1244 KIKADE

>member
-1 MVNLSTI
+1 
-8 DKNVYKSLGFKNKS
+8 
-22 IGQTM
+22 
-27 IKEVLQTKVTNFKT
+27 
-41 IPALV
+41 
-46 QHLKPRIRN
+46 
-55 LINLGFDINDKKLN
+55 
-69 KQLKSIKNISK
+69 
-80 KIEKLDINNKDVE
+80 
-93 KIFVKWEE
+93 
-101 ESNNKI
+101 
-107 RYVTGK
+107 
-113 IKVKEIY
+113 
-120 YAREDKTYIYYQE
+120 
-133 YDGSNTYRGSK
+133 
-144 ESVIEQFKK
+144 
-153 DLFDKHN
+153 
-160 FMEASPE
+160 
-167 KEHIVQEIIIT
+167 
-178 SIVEKESTTVS
+178 
-189 KEDNAMKNAT
+189 MKNAT
-199 PLMYNCISEYREFL
+199 PLMYNCISEYQEFL

-228 GPKLDKYISYF
+228 G
-239 LESSE
+239 EE
-244 SNTQIDDYTKYFLES
+244 
-259 DTTVNL
+259 
-265 YIPGRLKLTRDK
+265 LKLTRDK
-277 FIDLCKE
+277 FIDMCKE
-284 YYKNKNQCW
+284 YYNNKNQCW
-293 SLEHGITPQCVNSIC
+293 SVEHGITPQCVNSIC

-320 HKSVIIKSL
+320 HKSIIIKSL

-339 YFSVNNHMYLIL
+339 YFSVNNHMYLIM
-351 DSEMRKS
+351 DDVMRKS
-358 LVETVKEKENFN
+358 LVETVKEKENWN

-382 NIYDDYDIIENPTT
+382 NVYDDYDIVENPKT

-406 MFSRLGTSSINDV
+406 MFSRLGTTSINDI
-419 FQSLIVDHGVPSN
+419 FQSLIVDHGVPDN
-432 IRCKKTKIE
+432 IKCKKTKIE
-441 GFKYKKN
+441 AFKYKKN
-448 NIIYMFVCDNN
+448 NIIYMFVCDPN
-459 ALHNIT
+459 AVHNIT

-499 ITGRIKFTKEFKE
+499 ITGRIKFTTEFKE

-519 KKCAGCECCLESKKY
+519 KKCAGCKCCLKAKKY
-534 EIDHIKPLA
+534 DIDHIKPLS

-556 CKACHRDKTANEN
+556 CKACHRDKTDNEN

-594 ALSHAYAF
+594 PLSHAYAF
-602 VEPIREPT
+602 VEPIREAT
-610 KGKKLFTIDI
+610 KDKKLFTIDI

-640 MDEPEVFEEKT
+640 MDEPEVFCAKNP
-651 KIIEGLYYIE
+651 IVYGLYYIE

-676 SLVQYCLDNKIITK
+676 SLVQYCLDNNIITK

-711 INYCNK
+711 INYCND

-762 VVKNKCILSDYK
+762 VVKNKCVLSDYK

-802 SKIEALQFSIQY
+802 SKIEALQYSLQY
-814 EGSYIDTF
+814 EGSFMSSF

-867 SKGGVVTDINTDAI
+867 SKGGIVTDINTDAI

-893 LIDEKNLDYYWDEL
+893 LIDEKNINGYYWDEL

-958 NKILDSNESWLI
+958 NKILDSNKSWLI

-988 LTNNNKVYKCLAPT
+988 LNNNGKVYKCLAPT

-1019 KLKKLTKFMETQL
+1019 KLKKLTKFMKTDL
-1032 DYIFVDEVSMLHSN
+1032 HYIFVDEVSMLHSN

-1055 QLKNCNIIVSGDF
+1055 QLKNCKIIVSGDF

-1116 NINNLKPDDFK
+1116 NINNLTPDDFK

-1180 ILVNK
+1180 TLVNK

-1212 NTKEIVVE
+1212 NTKEIII
-1220 NSREVPKKDKN
+1220 KN
-1231 GNEIKDKDGNIVM
+1231 DRNEIK
-1244 DKIIKTLKIKADE
+1244 IKSDE

-1286 FNRMDKKLKY
+1286 FNRMDQKLKY
-1296 VALSRATKYENI
+1296 VSLSRATKYENI

>member
-1 MVNLSTI
+1 MVNLARI

-41 IPALV
+41 IPALL
-46 QHLKPRIRN
+46 QHLKPRISN

-69 KQLKSIKNISK
+69 KQIKGIKNISK
-80 KIEKLDINNKDVE
+80 KIDKELEEGNKNAE
-93 KIFVKWEE
+93 KIFVKWEQE
-101 ESNNKI
+101 FNNKFYHVSGI
-107 RYVTGK
+107 

-120 YAREDKTYIYYQE
+120 YYSADKTYVYHVE
-133 YDGSNTYRGSK
+133 YEGSNTYKGSK
-144 ESVIEQFKK
+144 ESVIEEFKK
-153 DLFDKHN
+153 EMFDKHN
-160 FMEASPE
+160 YMEPSPN
-167 KEHIVQEIIIT
+167 KEHIVEEIIIT
-178 SIVEKESTTVS
+178 SVVERESTTIP

-199 PLMYNCISEYREFL
+199 PLMYNCISEYQEFL

-228 GPKLDKYISYF
+228 GQ
-239 LESSE
+239 E
-244 SNTQIDDYTKYFLES
+244 
-259 DTTVNL
+259 
-265 YIPGRLKLTRDK
+265 LKLTRDK
-277 FIDLCKE
+277 FIDICKE
-284 YYKNKNQCW
+284 YYNNKNQYW
-293 SLEHGITPQCVNSIC
+293 SVEHGITPQCVNSIC
-308 EKYDITH
+308 QKYDITH

-320 HKSVIIKSL
+320 HKSIIIKNI
-329 SKNQNHKALI
+329 SKNRNYKSLI
-339 YFSVNNHMYLIL
+339 YFSVNNHMYLIM
-351 DSEMRKS
+351 DDVMRKS
-358 LVETVKEKENFN
+358 LVETVKEKENWN

-382 NIYDDYDIIENPTT
+382 NVYDDYDIIENPKT

-406 MFSRLGTSSINDV
+406 MFSRLGTTSINDI
-419 FQSLIVDHGVPSN
+419 FQSLIVDHGVPDN
-432 IRCKKTKIE
+432 IKCKKTKIE
-441 GFKYKKN
+441 AFKYKKN
-448 NIIYMFVCDNN
+448 NIIYMFVCDPN
-459 ALHNIT
+459 AVHNIT

-478 PFKNQTFMQV
+478 PFKNQTFMHV

-512 MVLEKSE
+512 MVLEKSK
-519 KKCAGCECCLESKKY
+519 KKCAGCKCCLKKQKY
-534 EIDHIKPLA
+534 DIDHIRPLA
-543 SGGTNQIDNLQAL
+543 NGGTNQIDNLQVL
-556 CKACHRDKTANEN
+556 CKACHQDKTANEH
-569 EQGLYVKFSDTESC
+569 EQGQYVKFSDTESC

-594 ALSHAYAF
+594 PLSHAYAF
-602 VEPIREPT
+602 VEPIREAT

-640 MDEPEVFEEKT
+640 MDEPEEYKDS

-676 SLVQYCLDNKIITK
+676 SLVQYCLDNNIITK

-711 INYCNK
+711 INYCND

-741 APQEDETCINLNDDG
+741 SPQEDEICINLNDAG

-762 VVKNKCILSDYK
+762 VVKNKCVLSDYK

-802 SKIEALQFSIQY
+802 SKIEALQYSLQY
-814 EGSYIDTF
+814 EGSFMSSF

-854 EAMELHRLKTLVE
+854 EAMELHRLQTLVE
-867 SKGGVVTDINTDAI
+867 SKGGIVTDINTDAI
-881 TCTFPNDKFPFD
+881 TCTFPDDKFPFD
-893 LIDEKNLDYYWDEL
+893 LIDAASGCGAATQLKNLNGYYWDEL

-936 TLHTEPWDITPDV
+936 TLHTEPWEITQDV

-988 LTNNNKVYKCLAPT
+988 LNNNGKVYKCLAPT

-1055 QLKNCNIIVSGDF
+1055 QLKQCNIIVSGDF

-1116 NINNLKPDDFK
+1116 NINNLTPEDFQ
-1127 SDLKIDND
+1127 SDLKIDNE

-1180 ILVNK
+1180 TLVNK

-1207 KKVDK
+1207 KKVDNK
-1212 NTKEIVVE
+1212 TKEIII
-1220 NSREVPKKDKN
+1220 KN
-1231 GNEIKDKDGNIVM
+1231 DRNEI
-1244 DKIIKTLKIKADE
+1244 KIKADE

-1286 FNRMDKKLKY
+1286 FNKMDQKLKY

>member
-1 MVNLSTI
+1 MVNLSRI

-46 QHLKPRIRN
+46 QHIKPRIRN
-55 LINLGFDINDKKLN
+55 LVNLGFDINDKKLN
-69 KQLKSIKNISK
+69 KQIKGIKKISK
-80 KIEKLDINNKDVE
+80 KIDKELEEGNKNAE
-93 KIFVKWEE
+93 KIFTKWEE

-107 RYVTGK
+107 RFVTGI
-113 IKVKEIY
+113 IKVKEKY
-120 YAREDKTYIYYQE
+120 YYSPYKTYVYDQE
-133 YDGSNTYRGSK
+133 YEGSGTYKGNK
-144 ESVIEQFKK
+144 ESVIEQFKEEM
-153 DLFDKHN
+153 FDKHN
-160 FMEASPE
+160 FLEASPN
-167 KEHIVQEIIIT
+167 KEHIVEEIIVT
-178 SIVEKESTTVS
+178 SIVDKESTTVL
-189 KEDNAMKNAT
+189 KEDNTMKNAT

-228 GPKLDKYISYF
+228 G
-239 LESSE
+239 EE
-244 SNTQIDDYTKYFLES
+244 
-259 DTTVNL
+259 
-265 YIPGRLKLTRDK
+265 LKLTRDK
-277 FIDLCKE
+277 FIDMCKE
-284 YYKNKNQCW
+284 YYNNKNQCW
-293 SLEHGITPQCVNSIC
+293 SVEHGITPQCVNSIC

-320 HKSVIIKSL
+320 HKSVIIKNL

-339 YFSVNNHMYLIL
+339 YFSVNNHMYLIM
-351 DSEMRKS
+351 DDVMRKS
-358 LVETVKEKENFN
+358 LVETVKEKENWN

-382 NIYDDYDIIENPTT
+382 NVYDDYDIIENPKT

-406 MFSRLGTSSINDV
+406 MFSRLGTTSINDI
-419 FQSLIVDHGVPSN
+419 FQSLIVDHGVPDN
-432 IRCKKTKIE
+432 IKCKKTKIE
-441 GFKYKKN
+441 AFKYKKN
-448 NIIYMFVCDNN
+448 NIIYMFVCDPN
-459 ALHNIT
+459 AVHNIT

-478 PFKNQTFMQV
+478 PFKNQTFMHV

-512 MVLEKSE
+512 MVLEKSK
-519 KKCAGCECCLESKKY
+519 KKCAGCKCCLKAKKY
-534 EIDHIKPLA
+534 DIDHIRPLA
-543 SGGTNQIDNLQAL
+543 NGGTNQIDNLQAL
-556 CKACHRDKTANEN
+556 CKSCHQDKTANEH
-569 EQGLYVKFSDTESC
+569 EQGQYVKFSDTESC

-594 ALSHAYAF
+594 PLSHAYAF
-602 VEPIREPT
+602 VEPVQERLSSQAHASEPV

-640 MDEPEVFEEKT
+640 MDEPEEYKKT

-676 SLVQYCLDNKIITK
+676 SLVQYCLDNNIITK

-711 INYCNK
+711 INYCND

-762 VVKNKCILSDYK
+762 VVKNKCVLSDYK

-802 SKIEALQFSIQY
+802 SKIEALQYSLQY
-814 EGSYIDTF
+814 EGSFMSSF

-854 EAMELHRLKTLVE
+854 ESMELHRLKTLVE
-867 SKGGVVTDINTDAI
+867 SKGGIVTDINTDAI
-881 TCTFPNDKFPFD
+881 TCTFPDDKFPFD
-893 LIDEKNLDYYWDEL
+893 LIDEKNLNYYWDEL

-958 NKILDSNESWLI
+958 NKILDSNKSWLI

-1019 KLKKLTKFMETQL
+1019 KLKKLTKFMETDL
-1032 DYIFVDEVSMLHSN
+1032 HYIFVDEVSMLHSN

-1116 NINNLKPDDFK
+1116 NINNLTPDDFK

-1180 ILVNK
+1180 TLVNK

-1207 KKVDK
+1207 KKVDNK
-1212 NTKEIVVE
+1212 AKEIII
-1220 NSREVPKKDKN
+1220 KN
-1231 GNEIKDKDGNIVM
+1231 DRNEI
-1244 DKIIKTLKIKADE
+1244 KIKADE

-1286 FNRMDKKLKY
+1286 FNRMDQKLKY

>member
-46 QHLKPRIRN
+46 QHIKPKISN
-55 LINLGFDINDKKLN
+55 LINMGFDVNDKKMY

-80 KIEKLDINNKDVE
+80 KIEKLDINNKDAE
-93 KIFVKWEE
+93 KIISKLEQE
-101 ESNNKI
+101 IKYYDENKNK
-107 RYVTGK
+107 RWNVTGI

-120 YAREDKTYIYYQE
+120 YAKEDKTYIYYQE
-133 YDGSNTYRGSK
+133 YEGSGTYQGTR

-153 DLFDKHN
+153 EMFDKYN
-160 FMEASPE
+160 FHEASPD
-167 KEHIVQEIIIT
+167 KEHIVEEVIIT
-178 SIVEKESTTVS
+178 SIVEKELTTIL

-199 PLMYNCISEYREFL
+199 PLMYNCIDEYQEFL

-228 GPKLDKYISYF
+228 GEK
-239 LESSE
+239 
-244 SNTQIDDYTKYFLES
+244 
-259 DTTVNL
+259 
-265 YIPGRLKLTRDK
+265 LKLSRDK
-277 FIDLCKE
+277 FIDMCKE

-339 YFSVNNHMYLIL
+339 YFSVNNHMYLIM
-351 DSEMRKS
+351 DDVMRKS
-358 LVETVKEKENFN
+358 LVETVKEKENWN

-382 NIYDDYDIIENPTT
+382 NIYDDYDIIENPKT

-406 MFSRLGTSSINDV
+406 MFSRLGTTSINDI
-419 FQSLIVDHGVPSN
+419 FQSLIVDHGVPDN
-432 IRCKKTKIE
+432 IKCKKTKIE
-441 GFKYKKN
+441 AFKYKKN
-448 NIIYMFVCDNN
+448 NIIYMFVCDPN
-459 ALHNIT
+459 AVHNIT

-478 PFKNQTFMQV
+478 PFKNQTFMHV

-519 KKCAGCECCLESKKY
+519 KKCAGCQCCLESKKY
-534 EIDHIKPLA
+534 DIDHIKPLA
-543 SGGTNQIDNLQAL
+543 SGGTNKIDNLQAL

-640 MDEPEVFEEKT
+640 MDDPEEYKDS

-703 KHDYYNGF
+703 KHDYYNDF
-711 INYCNK
+711 INYCNQ

-762 VVKNKCILSDYK
+762 VVKNKCVLSDYK

-802 SKIEALQFSIQY
+802 SKIEALQYSLQY
-814 EGSYIDTF
+814 EGSFMSSF

-837 TTNIETERPLY
+837 TTNIETKRPLY

-867 SKGGVVTDINTDAI
+867 SKGGIVTDINTDAI
-881 TCTFPNDKFPFD
+881 TCTFPDDKFPFD
-893 LIDEKNLDYYWDEL
+893 LIDEKNLDYYWDDL

-936 TLHTEPWDITPDV
+936 TLHTEPWEIIPDV

-958 NKILDSNESWLI
+958 NKILDSNASWLI

-988 LTNNNKVYKCLAPT
+988 LNNNGKVYKCLAPT

-1116 NINNLKPDDFK
+1116 NINNLTPDDFK
-1127 SDLKIDND
+1127 SDIKIDND
-1135 INICWTNNTRKK
+1135 INICWTNKKRKE
-1147 INSKYMDA
+1147 INKKYMDE
-1155 AYKKAKTSNY
+1155 AYKKDKTSNW
-1165 ITLKKLE
+1165 IEIKKLE

-1207 KKVDK
+1207 KTVDK

-1231 GNEIKDKDGNIVM
+1231 GNEIKNKKGNIVM